1 MLAVWAAAPP
11 SAGGPPARGGE
22 EGTDPRLPAETP
34 VFAFRLGARTYAAPH
49 AAIAGG
55 AVFDVGGG
63 EIFLFRPRDGARTD
77 TTSAY
82 FAPTTGPGHAPRF
95 EQRADR
101 WRDVETE
108 AVFVE
113 GKGFQP
119 PPEGGH
125 VPPLERPLRLAGID
139 TAWHVWSGSHAGVV
153 LLVAPAGDE
162 DG

>member
-11 SAGGPPARGGE
+11 AAGGPPARGGE
-22 EGTDPRLPAETP
+22 EGADTRLPAETP
-34 VFAFRLGARTYAAPH
+34 VFAFELGARTYAAPH

-63 EIFLFRPRDGARTD
+63 EIFLFRPRDGARTEP
-77 TTSAY
+77 TSAY
-82 FAPTTGPGHAPRF
+82 FASTIVAGHAPRF
-95 EQRADR
+95 ERRADR
-101 WRDVETE
+101 WLDAETG

-113 GKGFQP
+113 GEGFRT
-119 PPEGGH
+119 PPEGVR

-153 LLVAPAGDE
+153 LLVAPAGDD